1 MIDPVKMDF
10 LQRWAAANKS
20 YVETKGQVGFMRD
33 CVGIIHGSAYIDL
46 PLYGSEN
53 YYEEWNAL
61 PQSPEDA
68 YHKHDCLCVLVHG
81 EDEEAYDKALEQLY
95 TWVLALN
102 EAGFVV
108 RTQDRETYNKDGFG
122 KVLELMM
129 GGTSQAVLAL
139 EKNVVRA

>member
-10 LQRWAAANKS
+10 LERWAAANKC
-20 YVETKGQVGFMRD
+20 YVETKGEVGFMRP
-33 CVGIIHGSAYIDL
+33 CVGIIHGSSYVDL
-46 PLYGSEN
+46 PLYGSQY
-53 YYEEWNAL
+53 YYEEWNLL
-61 PQSPEDA
+61 PTSPKDA

-81 EDEEAYDKALEQLY
+81 EDEAAYDAALEQLY
-95 TWVLALN
+95 TWVKDLN
-102 EAGFVV
+102 DKQFVV